1 MPISQEEES
10 ISSKQTSSISH
21 DGPHTSRISATE
33 TDQRTILLAEH
44 ESSSCRCSAA
54 SGEMAKFNRKLH
66 HDLPV
71 HCESS
76 RLGSVQY
83 EAQCATTQ
91 FIQQPISFKSS
102 VDKSSTS
109 DLRSDSLWHQPY
121 CSETADLE
129 ETATL
134 DFKYKPILELQR
146 QCQHGRRHQMNNRYQ
161 REISAALTEGSQV
174 GISIECKEGSNLMQR
189 TSSRSGASETRSNG
203 HLRTWT
209 SGMRLSQHAAFT
221 SELAAEMR
229 WEPIMSHSQ
238 SRYCETEHAKEESIN
253 KKREG
258 STSTFRFLPTQ
269 NGEKSHSTACTQLF
283 IQQPSFTSST
293 LDLRSKSL
301 QHRPASGDHFSI
313 SLF

>member
-21 DGPHTSRISATE
+21 DGPHTSRISVTE

-54 SGEMAKFNRKLH
+54 SGEMAKLNRKLH

-91 FIQQPISFKSS
+91 FRQQPISFKSS

-134 DFKYKPILELQR
+134 DFKHKPILELQR
-146 QCQHGRRHQMNNRYQ
+146 QCQHGRRHQMNNRHQ
-161 REISAALTEGSQV
+161 RDLSAPLIEGGQV
-174 GISIECKEGSNLMQR
+174 GMPKECKEGSNLMQQ
-189 TSSRSGASETRSNG
+189 TSSMSGASETWSDD

-209 SGMRLSQHAAFT
+209 FGMRLSQHVALT
-221 SELAAEMR
+221 SELANETR
-229 WEPIMSHSQ
+229 WEPIRSHSQ
-238 SRYCETEHAKEESIN
+238 SRYCEIEHAK
-253 KKREG
+253 KREE
-258 STSTFRFLPTQ
+258 STSTFCSLPTQ
-269 NGEKSHSTACTQLF
+269 DEESHSTTCT
-283 IQQPSFTSST
+283 QQPSFMSVERSST
-293 LDLRSKSL
+293 LDLRSKTL
-301 QHRPASGDHFSI
+301 QHWPASGGHFR
-313 SLF
+313 FKA